1 MRVRV
6 GVRCENIDTGE
17 VGCEGDCECKG
28 VVCEYEM

>member
-6 GVRCENIDTGE
+6 GVGCENIDT
-17 VGCEGDCECKG
+17 CEGDCECKG